1 MTSSFGDR
9 TVEMLG
15 TKSIAFHAPLTMGET
30 WYPSFFINFPESTMM
45 DLNKVMLIGRS
56 TTDVEIKKI
65 EASGTSVVNFTVAT
79 NRRYKN
85 KDGQIVEESEYH
97 RCVAYGNAADV
108 IGKYVNK
115 GKRLYV
121 EGRLRTRKWEDST
134 GQTRYTTEVVVEN
147 FIFLDSR
154 PAGDE
159 DTVSGDDH
167 GSDDTPPHDDDEL
180 PF

>member
-1 MTSSFGDR
+1 
-9 TVEMLG
+9 
-15 TKSIAFHAPLTMGET
+15 
-30 WYPSFFINFPESTMM
+30 M

-85 KDGQIVEESEYH
+85 KDGQTVEESEYH

-134 GQTRYTTEVVVEN
+134 GQTRYTTEIVVEN

-154 PAGDE
+154 P
-159 DTVSGDDH
+159 SGDSNDSSFSTANE
-167 GSDDTPPHDDDEL
+167 SDDTPPPPSDDDEL

>member
-1 MTSSFGDR
+1 MRYGTVSF
-9 TVEMLG
+9 
-15 TKSIAFHAPLTMGET
+15 I
-30 WYPSFFINFPESTMM
+30 SFFDEPMM
-45 DLNKVMLIGRS
+45 DLNKVSLIWRS

-121 EGRLRTRKWEDST
+121 EGRLRTRKWDDST
-134 GQTRYTTEVVVEN
+134 GQTRYTTEIVVEN

-154 PAGDE
+154 PATG
-159 DTVSGDDH
+159 GDDDH
-167 GSDDTPPHDDDEL
+167 FENHEEVPTDDEL